1 MTNVTTIKGNV
12 LPGTPNPRVIELLE
26 QQLEAARRGEVSGV
40 AIATLS
46 PDGCAGALW
55 AHQSD
60 YFSLIGAVARLQYR
74 LLQD

>member
-1 MTNVTTIKGNV
+1 MSNVKSINGSV
-12 LPGTPNPRVIELLE
+12 IQGEPNPRVVALLE

-55 AHQSD
+55 AHQSE
-60 YFSLIGAVARLQYR
+60 YFSLIGAVARLQYK
-74 LLQD
+74 LLDD